1 MKLII
6 EEQGKDRKETL
17 EDKGLDGEIYD
28 KFVDYKKEMI

>member
-17 EDKGLDGEIYD
+17 EDKGLDGEIHD